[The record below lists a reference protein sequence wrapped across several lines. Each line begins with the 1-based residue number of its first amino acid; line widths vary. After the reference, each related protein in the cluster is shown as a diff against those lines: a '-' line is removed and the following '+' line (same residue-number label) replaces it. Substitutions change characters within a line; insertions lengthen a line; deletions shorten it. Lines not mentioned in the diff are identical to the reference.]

1 MSVVLLVQVV
11 RVHQGCTSKQFK
23 NHSFPGVAQLVA
35 RLLWE
40 QEVARSNRV
49 ARTTW
54 EYSSAGRA
62 LALQARGHRFEPC
75 CSHHAKLC
83 RTLSGIKASH
93 IGCVKSNLWGCSS
106 GGRAPALQA
115 GCREFE
121 PLHLHQ
127 YGTIKL
133 GRKGTAFTAR
143 QCLHW
148 KLVMRW
154 FGGTPSPERTSKV
167 KTES

>member
-1 MSVVLLVQVV
+1 MRLPSNANFFILALDSPAKVCYNSFR
-11 RVHQGCTSKQFK
+11 RVTNG
-23 NHSFPGVAQLVA
+23 G
-35 RLLWE
+35 
-40 QEVARSNRV
+40 
-49 ARTTW
+49 TTR
-54 EYSSAGRA
+54 EHSSAGRA